1 MRAALLSAPFVIDMV
16 AHEAPRPGPG
26 EVLLRVRAVSICGS
40 DINAY
45 RGVHPRIKPPSVLG
59 HELAGEV
66 AALGPGTD
74 PSLLGEVVCAEPNIC
89 CGTCRYCRAG
99 LPNVCPSYRVLG
111 DSLELPGGFAEF
123 VAVPAAQVYPLPEGL
138 SASLGCMVQPL
149 AISYEGVVVRAAVD
163 DGEHVLVVGA
173 GPIGLGSLM
182 LATLRGARVMV
193 TDVVPERLDLARQL
207 GADMTVLA
215 SDDVDS
221 AVRDWTYGD
230 GVEVAVEAAGGAQ
243 IESMSLAQRVT
254 APRGRIVVMG
264 AFADKTFPFAIGDLK
279 NREQTLM
286 GSHGHPRTFAPVLEL
301 IADGRLDAGALVTH
315 RLGLEQSA
323 TAFDLLDRRLD
334 GVMKVVV
341 SP

>member
-1 MRAALLSAPFVIDMV
+1 VLAALLSAPFVIDMV
-16 AHEAPRPGPG
+16 TREAPRPGPG
-26 EVLLRVRAVSICGS
+26 EALLRVQAVSICGS
-40 DINAY
+40 DISAY

-89 CGTCRYCRAG
+89 CGNCRYCRAG
-99 LPNVCPSYRVLG
+99 LPNICPSYRVLG
-111 DSLELPGGFAEF
+111 ESLELPGGFAEL
-123 VAVPAAQVYPLPEGL
+123 VAVPATQVYRLPAGL
-138 SASLGCMVQPL
+138 SAILGCMVQPL
-149 AISYEGVVVRAAVD
+149 AICYEGVVARAAVEH
-163 DGEHVLVVGA
+163 GEHVLVVGA

-182 LATLRGARVMV
+182 LATMRGARVMV
-193 TDVVPERLDLARQL
+193 TDLVPERLDLARQL

-221 AVRDWTYGD
+221 AVSDWTYGD
-230 GVEVAVEAAGGAQ
+230 GVDVAVEAAGGAQ

-264 AFADKTFPFAIGDLK
+264 AFTDKTFPFAIGDLK

-286 GSHGHPRTFAPVLEL
+286 GSHGHPRTFAPVLDL
-301 IADGRLDAGALVTH
+301 IADGRLDAGALVSH
-315 RLGLEQSA
+315 RLKLEQSA
-323 TAFDLLDRRLD
+323 IAFDLLDRRLD
-334 GVMKVVV
+334 SVMKVVV